1 MLQSAESS
9 NARVKLWF
17 LCAAMHDPVT
27 PVVAP
32 PAVIGWKT
40 KEREVESKIEKALNG
55 DSLFPGN
62 RSRGELE

>member
-1 MLQSAESS
+1 MVPM
-9 NARVKLWF
+9 R
-17 LCAAMHDPVT
+17 MHDPVT

-40 KEREVESKIEKALNG
+40 KEREVETKIEKALNG